1 MTSLLHDIAELS
13 RDICLITQAV
23 AVCTL
28 LMVLMVNFDV
38 IEWQFLSA
46 DEEVVASEMHN

>member
-28 LMVLMVNFDV
+28 NGVNGEF
-38 IEWQFLSA
+38 
-46 DEEVVASEMHN
+46 